1 MLFDTKIEHR
11 TEPKRPIP
19 EMWKE
24 YVDLLVGTKRVGVKR
39 LLGWLQ
45 SDMGNGT
52 EFSRMSS
59 IDTVSWQLRRWI
71 AGAFPQCI
79 QKAVRSSGV

>member
-11 TEPKRPIP
+11 TEPTRPIQ
-19 EMWKE
+19 EMWAE
-24 YVDLLVGTKRVGVKR
+24 YSELLEKTQRVGIKR

-52 EFSRMSS
+52 LNFLDAPASTRFHGSYPGGLLEHTLNVYNLSL
-59 IDTVSWQLRRWI
+59 IHI
-71 AGAFPQCI
+71 
-79 QKAVRSSGV
+79 